1 MGGAFST
8 DACTEENYNAIKDN
22 CPRINIDAE
31 KSYALEN
38 IVLSPKTET
47 EETNK
52 NYNYKDIQPEGKRM
66 INVLVDTEGIHQK
79 CVDEGTIKIT
89 STCTT
94 PTPTPT
100 VPVVTVPTV
109 TVPTVTVPVVTV
121 PVVTVPVVT
130 TPAASPTP
138 TTASPTPTAAA
149 ADADAAAA
157 TPRTCA
163 DTAADGSDT
172 AHDCESHAN
181 GPDTSPESITCAGD
195 TCTDTECCTV
205 ATFSNIEELDNGY
218 QDAFV
223 GTDLLLPLIIF
234 ILIIMCYKK

>member
-8 DACTEENYNAIKDN
+8 DACTEENYNSIKDN

-31 KSYALEN
+31 KSYVLEN
-38 IVLSPKTET
+38 VVLSPKTET
-47 EETNK
+47 DETDI

-100 VPVVTVPTV
+100 VPVVTVP
-109 TVPTVTVPVVTV
+109 
-121 PVVTVPVVT
+121 VVTVPVVT

-138 TTASPTPTAAA
+138 TTASPNADADAAA
-149 ADADAAAA
+149 ADAAAA

-163 DTAADGSDT
+163 DTAADGSNT

-181 GPDTSPESITCAGD
+181 SLDTSPESITCAGD

>member
-8 DACTEENYNAIKDN
+8 DACTEENYNTIKDN

-47 EETNK
+47 DETDK

-79 CVDEGTIKIT
+79 CLDEGTIKIT
-89 STCTT
+89 STCST

-100 VPVVTVPTV
+100 VPVVTVPA
-109 TVPTVTVPVVTV
+109 VTVPVVTV
-121 PVVTVPVVT
+121 PAVTVPVVT
-130 TPAASPTP
+130 TPAASPT
-138 TTASPTPTAAA
+138 TASPTPTAASPTPTA
-149 ADADAAAA
+149 SADADAAA

-163 DTAADGSDT
+163 DTAADGSNT

-181 GPDTSPESITCAGD
+181 SLDTSPESITCAGD

-205 ATFSNIEELDNGY
+205 ATFSNIEELDNNGY
-218 QDAFV
+218 QDALM
-223 GTDLLLPLIIF
+223 GTELLLPLIIF